1 MFDLLKQACEIAT
14 REGCRFADARYLD
27 ISKQRV
33 VSRDHALS
41 SCNDSEDCGFGVR
54 VLYQGAWG
62 FASSPSYNAAE
73 LEKVVALAMQ
83 IARASAK
90 ALRADGVNWAPE
102 PALKLSFKSNCER
115 DPFAVSL
122 EEQAD
127 LLVSANEIMQQSGA
141 IKRAHRYLLFK
152 RVQR

>member
-14 REGCRFADARYLD
+14 REGCQFADARYLD

-62 FASSPSYNAAE
+62 FASSPSYNAAA
-73 LEKVVALAMQ
+73 LEKVVA
-83 IARASAK
+83 
-90 ALRADGVNWAPE
+90 
-102 PALKLSFKSNCER
+102 
-115 DPFAVSL
+115 
-122 EEQAD
+122 
-127 LLVSANEIMQQSGA
+127 
-141 IKRAHRYLLFK
+141 
-152 RVQR
+152 